1 MSTVRE
7 LRKKAEK
14 RDRLGSLKKGLEQVN
29 AKGSLLE
36 SLEFEEEDV
45 FDVLD
50 EDQYEELVESRRK
63 GDDFVVDDGTN
74 TLFLFFRISYSR
86 YLFLFIYIS
95 EGHGYYDD
103 GEEHIGVVEDEYDRK
118 IASYSTYFAI
128 HSNPLI

>member
-36 SLEFEEEDV
+36 TLEFEEDDV

-50 EDQYEELVESRRK
+50 EDQYEQLVESRRN
-63 GDDFVVDDGTN
+63 GTDFVVDDGNN
-74 TLFLFFRISYSR
+74 TLFLSLHMSYSHHH
-86 YLFLFIYIS
+86 FLFIY
-95 EGHGYYDD
+95 
-103 GEEHIGVVEDEYDRK
+103 
-118 IASYSTYFAI
+118 
-128 HSNPLI
+128 